1 VIRKTIIEAVAQG
14 KLVLR
19 FPDGRTYDSQ
29 GVIEGPEGQRRRA
42 SEPPPGSFSLDD
54 TVQLTPAGSATAQQ
68 WTTLDAGK
76 PPREDI
82 IPPTLLEST
91 DWSKV
96 IRLAGTNRLV
106 ELRLTAHSPAAA
118 ETLAELAQPLGGERV
133 ELTVQLSGRLKD
145 GGNINFLAKGLRL
158 SHSIR
163 PLEIAEKLFRA
174 LAEDASYEAHVCVHF
189 GQSAGTRSEAALS
202 RIRERAPGEVSVW
215 ARFEP
220 GQGSSV

>member
-1 VIRKTIIEAVAQG
+1 
-14 KLVLR
+14 
-19 FPDGRTYDSQ
+19 
-29 GVIEGPEGQRRRA
+29 
-42 SEPPPGSFSLDD
+42 
-54 TVQLTPAGSATAQQ
+54 
-68 WTTLDAGK
+68 
-76 PPREDI
+76 
-82 IPPTLLEST
+82 
-91 DWSKV
+91 
-96 IRLAGTNRLV
+96 V

-145 GGNINFLAKGLRL
+145 GGNINFLATGLRL

-163 PLEIAEKLFRA
+163 PLEIAQKLFRA